1 LFYAGLVTL
10 QRAHQA
16 GLWQDASIHGDLAT
30 PSLTE
35 KIERIAAS

>member
-1 LFYAGLVTL
+1 MQGLSHDS
-10 QRAHQA
+10 AHQA
-16 GLWQDASIHGDLAT
+16 GLWQDASIHGDPAT